1 MSRDIER
8 SLLVLDFA
16 VLTRWAFTPSPAAW
30 EDQVRR
36 VKGDQF
42 HLVFWHA
49 PQPAAAARARGAIGG
64 PSTRRMDVSRTAQN
78 QNAGARS

>member
-16 VLTRWAFTPSPAAW
+16 VLTRRALTPSPAAW

-42 HLVFWHA
+42 HLVF
-49 PQPAAAARARGAIGG
+49 
-64 PSTRRMDVSRTAQN
+64 
-78 QNAGARS
+78 